1 MRNRTKN
8 FELRYSLEEVEC
20 RKARDEKPSLDVGY
34 ENVIKPQ
41 NDYSDD
47 ESNDD
52 EKINLLSLQKRE
64 LPCPQEYREQFEHPS
79 TREFIGFDLS
89 WIRSSANKNYNNHS
103 FWIFIFALISHS
115 YCTLIAFL
123 R

>member
-1 MRNRTKN
+1 
-8 FELRYSLEEVEC
+8 LEEVEC
-20 RKARDEKPSLDVGY
+20 RKPRDEKPSLDVGY
-34 ENVIKPQ
+34 ENVLKQQ

-47 ESNDD
+47 ESNNDD
-52 EKINLLSLQKRE
+52 EKVNLLTLQKRE

-89 WIRSSANKNYNNHS
+89 WIRSSATKICS
-103 FWIFIFALISHS
+103 QSLWILVLALVSHS
-115 YCTLIAFL
+115 YSTLTAFL